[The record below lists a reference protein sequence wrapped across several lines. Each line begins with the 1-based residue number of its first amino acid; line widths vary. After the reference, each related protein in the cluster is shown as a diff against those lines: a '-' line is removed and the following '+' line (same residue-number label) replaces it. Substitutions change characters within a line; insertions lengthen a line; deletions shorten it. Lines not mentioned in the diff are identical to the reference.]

1 MWRTSSAEPE
11 RRERLSAG
19 ETGFGLP
26 EALVSLLILAIV
38 MTAVLALL
46 LSLRSFA
53 GRQRAH
59 ASPRQAAGRAVE
71 TLFPFLQG
79 ATDLNA
85 AAGNP
90 NALVMV
96 TEWGTDTVSTR
107 RRATY
112 DNLTGGE
119 PGNATFVVNP
129 KAPAAQ
135 RVTST
140 RFGSVG
146 SDVVSL
152 SVARAPARIP
162 LEKWGGNDPAVQA
175 AWASFRGG
183 CGRLDASAHPAYT
196 AQDDADNLAAF
207 KRAVGARP
215 DPVRGGEASDL
226 LIVADGAGRWRY
238 LLIDR
243 FLSSNCAAP
252 GGDVVQFG
260 FAAGSAPQLQPPGGF
275 RSDLDP
281 GSATLLAGL
290 DFVSFRHRTVLDS
303 SDPAGTR
310 TVGQIE
316 QKRAG
321 SLPSGAFDPGIFDP
335 AVDGTPDSL
344 FAPVLDGVADLQIGW
359 VFRDGSIWNDAPDH
373 VLPVSQNRVPLQA
386 RTGGGVDCARVP
398 LSGADLDVACVVALR
413 LGVVG
418 HQELPFES
426 RQLTERRLHVRPALA
441 NRPAG
446 AEDSAE
452 TGVFDW
458 YPMTA
463 TLLIRNRAL
472 GF

>member
-1 MWRTSSAEPE
+1 MWRISPAEPE
-11 RRERLSAG
+11 RRERR
-19 ETGFGLP
+19 TGFGLP

-162 LEKWGGNDPAVQA
+162 LEKWGGNDPAVQT

-183 CGRLDASAHPAYT
+183 CGRL
-196 AQDDADNLAAF
+196 DADNLAAF

-215 DPVRGGEASDL
+215 DPARGGEASDL

-243 FLSSNCAAP
+243 FISSNCAAP
-252 GGDVVQFG
+252 GGEVVQFG
-260 FAAGSAPQLQPPGGF
+260 FTAGTASQLQPPGGF

-316 QKRAG
+316 QKRSG

-335 AVDGTPDSL
+335 AVDGTPGSL
-344 FAPVLDGVADLQIGW
+344 FSPVLDGVADLQIGW
-359 VFRDGSIWNDAPDH
+359 IFRDGSIWNAAPDN
-373 VLPVSQNRVPLQA
+373 VLPASQDRVPLQA

-398 LSGADLDVACVVALR
+398 LSGSDLDVACVVALR

-418 HQELPFES
+418 QHEVPFES